1 MKVPLNTKDIEIWRG
16 FEELRNIANSDIEG
30 TDKPRLPSQRTVELY
45 DDIIRTF
52 EIHLAPNSN

>member
-52 EIHLAPNSN
+52 EIHLAANSN